1 MPTSKNLEL
10 SELARKITVSDT
22 NLSLTGITIPPAS
35 LENTGVTAGSYGS
48 ASQVP
53 VLTVNAK
60 GQVTVAST
68 TSVAGVSAFA
78 YTSGTKTLNISTADG
93 GSFNAAL
100 TNLATETYVS
110 TAISNLV
117 NSAPS
122 TLDTLNE
129 LAAALGNDVSFATTV
144 TTALG
149 TKATTTALAALE
161 TYVNARLPSGFIG
174 MWSGSIATIPTGWVL
189 CNGTNGTPNL
199 QDRFIVGA
207 GSTYSVAATGGTA
220 DAVVVSH
227 SHGGS
232 TSAEGSH
239 SHTYSGNT
247 GGQSAN
253 HSHSMGY
260 YMDDDNGNNG
270 YIGVTDG
277 DNAISGDRQTGGVS
291 NDHSHGFSGT
301 TSAGSSHSHGIS
313 SDGVDGTGKNL
324 PPYYA
329 LAYIMK
335 A

>member
-22 NLSLTGITIPPAS
+22 NLSLTGVTIPPAS

-129 LAAALGNDVSFATTV
+129 LAAALGNDVSFSTTV

-174 MWSGSIATIPTGWVL
+174 MWSGSIATIPTGWLL
-189 CNGTNGTPNL
+189 CNGTNSTPDLRN
-199 QDRFIVGA
+199 RFIVGA
-207 GSTYSVAATGGTA
+207 GSTYAVAATGGTA
-220 DAVVVSH
+220 DTVVVSH
-227 SHGGS
+227 NHGGATAS
-232 TSAEGSH
+232 DGSH
-239 SHTYSGNT
+239 SHTFSGDT
-247 GGQSAN
+247 GGQSVD

-270 YIGVTDG
+270 YLGIVDG
-277 DNAISGDRQTGGVS
+277 DNAQSSNYQTGGTS
-291 NDHSHGFSGT
+291 NNHVHGFSGT
-301 TSAGSSHSHGIS
+301 TSTISAHSHGIS
-313 SDGVDGTGKNL
+313 TVGVSGTNQNL

>member
-22 NLSLTGITIPPAS
+22 NLSLTGVTIPPAS
-35 LENTGVTAGSYGS
+35 LENSGVTAGSYGS

-60 GQVTVAST
+60 GQVTVAT
-68 TSVAGVSAFA
+68 TTNVAGVSTFA
-78 YTSGTKTLNISTADG
+78 YTTGTKTLNISTADG

-117 NSAPS
+117 NSAPT

-129 LAAALGNDVSFATTV
+129 LAVALGNDASFATTI

-174 MWSGSIATIPTGWVL
+174 MWSGSIVTIPTGWLL
-189 CNGTNGTPNL
+189 CDGTNSTPDLRN
-199 QDRFIVGA
+199 RFIVGA
-207 GSTYSVAATGGTA
+207 GSTYAVAATGGTK
-220 DAVVVSH
+220 DAIVVSH
-227 SHGGS
+227 SHTASSSVSDPGHSHNRSWTTPNDFNRGGLGPGIVWNPDDQSYGNQNVSTDSAGTGISVS
-232 TSAEGSH
+232 TSVAS
-239 SHTYSGNT
+239 T
-247 GGQSAN
+247 G
-253 HSHSMGY
+253 
-260 YMDDDNGNNG
+260 
-270 YIGVTDG
+270 T
-277 DNAISGDRQTGGVS
+277 
-291 NDHSHGFSGT
+291 SGT
-301 TSAGSSHSHGIS
+301 DA
-313 SDGVDGTGKNL
+313 NL

>member
-22 NLSLTGITIPPAS
+22 NLSLTDVTIPPAS
-35 LENTGVTAGSYGS
+35 LENTGVIASTYGS
-48 ASQVP
+48 STDVP
-53 VLTVNAK
+53 VITVNAK
-60 GQVTVAST
+60 GLL
-68 TSVAGVSAFA
+68 TSVTTTPLPA
-78 YTSGTKTLNISTADG
+78 
-93 GSFNAAL
+93 
-100 TNLATETYVS
+100 NLATETYVNNAIGALVD
-110 TAISNLV
+110 TA
-117 NSAPS
+117 PT

-129 LAAALGNDVSFATTV
+129 LAAALGDDPNFVTTI

-149 TKATTTALAALE
+149 TKATTTALNALE
-161 TYVNARLPSGFIG
+161 AYVNARMPSGFIG

-189 CNGTNGTPNL
+189 CDGTNSTPNL
-199 QDRFIVGA
+199 VDRFIVGA
-207 GSTYSVAATGGTA
+207 GSTYAVSATGGSA
-220 DAVVVSH
+220 NAVVVSH

-239 SHTYSGNT
+239 SHTFSGNT
-247 GGQSAN
+247 GGQSTS
-253 HSHSMGY
+253 HTHSMGY

-270 YIGVTDG
+270 YLGITDG
-277 DNAISGDRQTGGVS
+277 DNVQSSNYQTGGTS

-301 TSAGSSHSHGIS
+301 TSGGSSHSHTIS

-335 A
+335 V

>member
-22 NLSLTGITIPPAS
+22 NLSLTGVTIPPAS

-48 ASQVP
+48 STTIP
-53 VLTVNAK
+53 VITTNAK
-60 GQVTVAST
+60 GQLTTVTTASLP
-68 TSVAGVSAFA
+68 A
-78 YTSGTKTLNISTADG
+78 
-93 GSFNAAL
+93 
-100 TNLATETYVS
+100 NLATETYVN
-110 TAISNLV
+110 TAVSNLV
-117 NSAPS
+117 NAAPS

-129 LAAALGNDVSFATTV
+129 LAVALGNDASFATTV

-161 TYVNARLPSGFIG
+161 TYVNARMPTGFIG
-174 MWSGSIATIPTGWVL
+174 MWSGSIATIPTGWLL
-189 CNGTNGTPNL
+189 CNGTNGTPDL
-199 QDRFIVGA
+199 RDRFIVGA
-207 GSTYSVAATGGTA
+207 GSTYAVAATGGSA
-220 DAVVVSH
+220 NAVVVTH
-227 SHGGS
+227 NHGGT

-239 SHTYSGNT
+239 SHTFSGNT

-253 HSHSMGY
+253 HTHSMGY
-260 YMDDDNGNNG
+260 YMDDSNGNNG
-270 YIGVTDG
+270 YLGIVDG
-277 DNAISGDRQTGGVS
+277 DNAQSSDYQTGGTS

-301 TSAGSSHSHGIS
+301 TSAGSSHSHTIT
-313 SDGVDGTGKNL
+313 SDGVSGTNQNL